1 MITLH
6 GYWRSTASYRLRI
19 ALGLKGIAF
28 RQVTHDLRIGAQM
41 AEDYLAI
48 SPQGLVPALQPDD
61 KSGNVSLI
69 QSMAIMEWLEE
80 QWPEP
85 SLLPADPIGRA
96 VVRAM
101 AQIIACDIHPLNN
114 LRVLARLRR
123 ELRADETQVSHW
135 ITHWISSG
143 FSSLESLILRHGG
156 QFAFGDSPT
165 FADCCL
171 VPQLFAAERFQVDTE
186 AFPALVAVAGHARSL
201 DVFRMAEPE
210 RQADATR

>member
-123 ELRADETQVSHW
+123 NCVPMKPRYLTGSPIGSQAD
-135 ITHWISSG
+135 
-143 FSSLESLILRHGG
+143 
-156 QFAFGDSPT
+156 
-165 FADCCL
+165 
-171 VPQLFAAERFQVDTE
+171 
-186 AFPALVAVAGHARSL
+186 FPASKV
-201 DVFRMAEPE
+201 
-210 RQADATR
+210 